1 MSSLPPLDP
10 QAFEE
15 RREQQRLRLFVYL
28 IPVVGFFPAL
38 WCLYRKGKSSRAGLV
53 SRRERQVSRMAV
65 TLGLGWVM
73 ATILVGAGS
82 SIAEIPDIGRLVL
95 GSGLTSA
102 YFVVNFW
109 LMLQLWRNQRLWIP
123 GLSDLGDRLP

>member
-1 MSSLPPLDP
+1 MSAQPPFDP
-10 QAFEE
+10 KAFEE

-38 WCLYRKGKSSRAGLV
+38 WCVYRKGKGHSRSLV
-53 SRRERQVSRMAV
+53 NRRERQVSRMAV

-73 ATILVGAGS
+73 ATILVGTGS
-82 SIAEIPDIGRLVL
+82 AIAEVPDLGRLAL

-123 GLSDLGDRLP
+123 GLSEMGDRLP